1 MGDEST
7 GSPIMSRIC
16 WWLVDI
22 LSLMLEPDE
31 REAVRG
37 DLTESSESGPKAL
50 RDVIGLV
57 VRRQAIL
64 WTARRPWL
72 ALVFLVVPLG
82 TLLCLVS
89 RRIADK
95 SAVYIWLYANN
106 WDWAIFRGYPA
117 FRHDF
122 LQYAVAILI
131 GFLTLFCWS
140 WSSGLAL
147 GAVSRGSTPVNGVLF
162 GLLLFLGELMGAP
175 PRYLG
180 HALFYRARDFSGN
193 AAVFGHAFFR
203 VVFPLI
209 VQATLVLAPSIW
221 AMRQSR
227 RVARLRPALRRILWT
242 ATIATLIAAAI
253 QNWGLVGVP
262 YNQPGTWSN
271 WEVRMLQLIVYWP
284 VAYGVVAL
292 IDRRYR
298 TKIAWNLT
306 RS

>member
-1 MGDEST
+1 MGDESI
-7 GSPIMSRIC
+7 GSSNMTRTC

-22 LSLMLEPDE
+22 LSLMLEPDD

-37 DLTESSESGPKAL
+37 DLTESNESGPKAL

-57 VRRQAIL
+57 ARRQVVL
-64 WTARRPWL
+64 WTGWQPWL
-72 ALVFLVVPLG
+72 ALVSLVVPFGMLF
-82 TLLCLVS
+82 CLVS
-89 RRIADK
+89 RRIADR
-95 SAVYIWLYANN
+95 SAVSIWLYANN

-122 LQYAVAILI
+122 LQYAMGILI

-147 GAVSRGSTPVNGVLF
+147 GAVSRRSTPVNGLLF
-162 GLLLFLGELMGAP
+162 GLLLFLGELMGPP

-180 HALFYRARDFSGN
+180 QALFYRARDFSGN

-209 VQATLVLAPSIW
+209 VQAALVLAPSFW

-227 RVARLRPALRRILWT
+227 RVARLRPVLRGILWT
-242 ATIATLIAAAI
+242 AAITTLFAAAI

-284 VAYGVVAL
+284 AAYGVVAL
-292 IDRRYR
+292 IERHYH
-298 TKIAWNLT
+298 TKIAWNFT
-306 RS
+306 RN